1 MLKER
6 IFALSPGRFTAS
18 MRAGGDTRRNV
29 RANLDHVL
37 RVFVAGYN
45 VALGGADDASVA
57 DRLADSFDPHY
68 VGFAF
73 EGAGMCY
80 ALFDLL
86 VPWRKSRL
94 RAFTDGAARGHDYIA
109 TVGAGFAVARIPWGC
124 TLLERYLRALDPT
137 VAWCV
142 LDGYG
147 FHQGFFHPE
156 WFTLE
161 QREAPASFPP
171 YARRLF
177 DCGVGRSFWW
187 TQAGFAPGIGQAIE
201 RFPAARRADMWCGI
215 GMAAAYAGGIAASEL
230 EDLLVQSGR
239 WSNDFL
245 AGFPLAARMRQKGAN
260 RSPWTE
266 MACAQLLNMS
276 TEVAADMVR
285 ESVTA
290 IAAELTQR
298 DGELRETGYVLVRER
313 IARALQ
319 HDRERAGPATESG
332 WLPALGISSL
342 GITLEH

>member
-1 MLKER
+1 VLKER
-6 IFALSPGRFTAS
+6 IFALSAGRFTVPMHACDDA
-18 MRAGGDTRRNV
+18 RAYA

-57 DRLADSFDPHY
+57 DRLTDTYAPHH

-73 EGAGMCY
+73 EGAGMCH

-86 VPWRKSRL
+86 VPGRTSRL

-109 TVGAGFAVARIPWGC
+109 TVGAGFAVARVPWGRA
-124 TLLERYLRALDPT
+124 LLHHYLRALDPA

-161 QREAPASFPP
+161 QREAPASFRP

-187 TQAGFAPGIGQAIE
+187 TQAGFGRGIKRAIE
-201 RFPAARRADMWCGI
+201 RFPVARRADMWCGI
-215 GMAAAYAGGIAASEL
+215 GMAAAYAGGVATSEL
-230 EDLLVQSGR
+230 GDLLVQAGR
-239 WSNDFL
+239 WSKDFL
-245 AGFPLAARMRQKGAN
+245 AGFPLAARMRQKGGN

-266 MACAQLLNMS
+266 MACAQLLSMS
-276 TEVAADMVR
+276 AETAADMVR
-285 ESVTA
+285 ESVTT

-298 DGELRETGYVLVRER
+298 EGEMRETGYARVRER
-313 IARALQ
+313 ITRALQ
-319 HDRERAGPATESG
+319 QDRERAGPATG
-332 WLPALGISSL
+332 LDWGPAPGISSR
-342 GITLEH
+342 GIMLEH